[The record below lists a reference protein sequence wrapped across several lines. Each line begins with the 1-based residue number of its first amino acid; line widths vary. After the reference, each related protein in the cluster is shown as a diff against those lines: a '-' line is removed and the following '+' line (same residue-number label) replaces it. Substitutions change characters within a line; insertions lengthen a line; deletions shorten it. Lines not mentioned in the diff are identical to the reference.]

1 MTFFFNLAGQNKF
14 IMSKTAMITGATSG
28 IGKATAQLLAEYGYN
43 LIINGRRSDRL
54 DELANELIRN
64 NRIELLKLCFDVRSL
79 TEVETAI
86 GSLSTKWREIDLLI
100 NNAGLAVGLEPVH
113 AGVTDDWERMIDTNV
128 KGLLYVSKSVS
139 QLMIERRKG
148 QIINISSIAGREAYP
163 NGAVYC
169 GSKHAVQAITKAM
182 RVELLP
188 YGIKVN
194 TIAPGM
200 VDTEFS
206 VVRFKGD
213 QQRADNVYKGFKPLM
228 AEDIAETILFMA
240 TRPPHVSIDDL
251 LIMPV
256 AQGSSRDV
264 FRTE

>member
-1 MTFFFNLAGQNKF
+1 M
-14 IMSKTAMITGATSG
+14 
-28 IGKATAQLLAEYGYN
+28 
-43 LIINGRRSDRL
+43 
-54 DELANELIRN
+54 
-64 NRIELLKLCFDVRSL
+64 
-79 TEVETAI
+79 
-86 GSLSTKWREIDLLI
+86 LI

-213 QQRADNVYKGFKPLM
+213 QQRADNVYKGFEPLM

>member
-1 MTFFFNLAGQNKF
+1 
-14 IMSKTAMITGATSG
+14 
-28 IGKATAQLLAEYGYN
+28 
-43 LIINGRRSDRL
+43 
-54 DELANELIRN
+54 
-64 NRIELLKLCFDVRSL
+64 
-79 TEVETAI
+79 
-86 GSLSTKWREIDLLI
+86 
-100 NNAGLAVGLEPVH
+100 
-113 AGVTDDWERMIDTNV
+113 
-128 KGLLYVSKSVS
+128 
-139 QLMIERRKG
+139 MIERRKG

>member
-1 MTFFFNLAGQNKF
+1 
-14 IMSKTAMITGATSG
+14 
-28 IGKATAQLLAEYGYN
+28 
-43 LIINGRRSDRL
+43 
-54 DELANELIRN
+54 
-64 NRIELLKLCFDVRSL
+64 
-79 TEVETAI
+79 
-86 GSLSTKWREIDLLI
+86 
-100 NNAGLAVGLEPVH
+100 
-113 AGVTDDWERMIDTNV
+113 
-128 KGLLYVSKSVS
+128 
-139 QLMIERRKG
+139 MIERRKG

-169 GSKHAVQAITKAM
+169 GSKHAVQAITKEM

-213 QQRADNVYKGFKPLM
+213 QQRADNVYKGFEPLM

-251 LIMPV
+251 LMYFV
-256 AQGSSRDV
+256 M
-264 FRTE
+264 